1 VFATD
6 VPYYLALIGDRHL
19 PAGNRANA
27 TASSVISTEV
37 RRCPSSWLEI
47 GMDVALYG
55 RALWTYK
62 WLLLAGI
69 IVAACAAVLAGYQL
83 NGSTLTSRATETYSS
98 SSTVL
103 LSSAKSP
110 MFQAET
116 PSQTVPE
123 GQTAPQPA
131 DLSSIASVY
140 AYMVAS
146 DEIRSATEQKVGPLA
161 DDELLTSLQRT
172 TQPPASD
179 TTAGRLS
186 LPIIAVVGTAATAE
200 RAEQISQAAT
210 QAFESFVSTQQDAN
224 GVPAEQRVQLTTLN
238 QGTAVKADSSN
249 PFIGVVLVGAGVLAI
264 FIALIFVLYNARLR
278 RADERTAD
286 GASRHEVIEPTDGK
300 DDKASNKHRPRSA
313 QQGSGPADD
322 ERELV

>member
-1 VFATD
+1 
-6 VPYYLALIGDRHL
+6 
-19 PAGNRANA
+19 
-27 TASSVISTEV
+27 
-37 RRCPSSWLEI
+37 
-47 GMDVALYG
+47 MDVALYG

-116 PSQTVPE
+116 PSQAVPE
-123 GQTAPQPA
+123 GQTAPQAA
-131 DLSSIASVY
+131 DLSAIASVY
-140 AYMVAS
+140 AYMVAG
-146 DEIRSATEQKVGPLA
+146 DEIRAATEAKVGPLA

-172 TQPPASD
+172 TQPPATD

-186 LPIIAVVGTAATAE
+186 LPIIAVVATASTAE

-210 QAFESFVSTQQDAN
+210 QAFESYVSTQQDTN
-224 GVPAEQRVQLTTLN
+224 GVPAEQRVLLTTLN
-238 QGTAVKADSSN
+238 QGSAVKADSSN
-249 PFIGVVLVGAGVLAI
+249 PFIAVVLVGAGVLAI

-278 RADERTAD
+278 RAEGRPSAE
-286 GASRHEVIEPTDGK
+286 GASKHEVIESEAAEEEIEAPT
-300 DDKASNKHRPRSA
+300 KHRSRSA

>member
-1 VFATD
+1 
-6 VPYYLALIGDRHL
+6 
-19 PAGNRANA
+19 
-27 TASSVISTEV
+27 
-37 RRCPSSWLEI
+37 
-47 GMDVALYG
+47 MDVALYG

-62 WLLLAGI
+62 WLLLAGV

-103 LSSAKSP
+103 LNSAKSP
-110 MFQAET
+110 LFQAET
-116 PSQTVPE
+116 PGQPVPE
-123 GQTAPQPA
+123 GQTAPQPT
-131 DLSSIASVY
+131 DLSTIAAVY
-140 AYMVAS
+140 AYVVAG
-146 DEIRSATEQKVGPLA
+146 DEIRAATEAKVGPLA

-172 TQPPASD
+172 TQPPATD

-210 QAFESFVSTQQDAN
+210 QAFESYVSTQQDTN

-238 QGTAVKADSSN
+238 QGSAVKADSSN
-249 PFIGVVLVGAGVLAI
+249 PFIAVVLVGAGVLAI

-278 RADERTAD
+278 RAERSAAD
-286 GASRHEVIEPTDGK
+286 GASSHEVIETANADGDPAPT
-300 DDKASNKHRPRSA
+300 KHRSRSA
-313 QQGSGPADD
+313 QSGSGPAND
-322 ERELV
+322 ERERV

>member
-1 VFATD
+1 
-6 VPYYLALIGDRHL
+6 
-19 PAGNRANA
+19 
-27 TASSVISTEV
+27 
-37 RRCPSSWLEI
+37 
-47 GMDVALYG
+47 MDVALYG

-62 WLLLAGI
+62 WLLFAGI

-83 NGSTLTSRATETYSS
+83 DGSTLTSRATETYSS

-110 MFQAET
+110 LFQAET
-116 PSQTVPE
+116 PGQPVPE
-123 GQTAPQPA
+123 GQTAPQPM

-140 AYMVAS
+140 AYVVAG
-146 DEIRSATEQKVGPLA
+146 DEIRAATEAKVGPLA

-172 TQPPASD
+172 TQPPATD

-210 QAFESFVSTQQDAN
+210 QAFESYVSTQQDTN
-224 GVPAEQRVQLTTLN
+224 GVPADQRVQLTTLN
-238 QGTAVKADSSN
+238 QGSAVKADSSN
-249 PFIGVVLVGAGVLAI
+249 PFIAVVLVGAGVLAI

-278 RADERTAD
+278 RGERPSPE
-286 GASRHEVIEPTDGK
+286 GASRHEVIETADADGDLVPT
-300 DDKASNKHRPRSA
+300 KHRSRST
-313 QQGSGPADD
+313 QSGSGPADD